1 MELSAHCAQYRI
13 RILLGGLRNF
23 SEIDY
28 FKGYIGSLNKYK
40 GTEIIPHVSYWNN
53 MRNQQDKPY
62 KYLIEQ
68 CIFKI

>member
-1 MELSAHCAQYRI
+1 MELSVHCAQYRI
-13 RILLGGLRNF
+13 CILLSGLRNF

-28 FKGYIGSLNKYK
+28 FVSYIGTLNKYK

-53 MRNQQDKPY
+53 IRNQQQDKPH

-68 CIFKI
+68 CIF